1 MKIFIY
7 KFTVILVG
15 FFILF
20 ELTIGSQIR
29 KIEKK
34 IYNLSSVDKIQDIK
48 ESIRNQLER
57 AQSKDRILSKDDAI
71 LLKNFMNK
79 INSELNN

>member
-7 KFTVILVG
+7 KFTIILVG

-20 ELTIGSQIR
+20 ELTIGSQLR

-48 ESIRNQLER
+48 ESIRDELKR

-71 LLKNFMNK
+71 LLKKFMDK

>member
-7 KFTVILVG
+7 KFTIILIG
-15 FFILF
+15 FLLLF
-20 ELTIGSQIR
+20 EFTIGSQLR

-34 IYNLSSVDKIQDIK
+34 IYSLSSAEKIQDIK
-48 ESIRNQLER
+48 ENIRDELKR

-71 LLKNFMNK
+71 LLKKFMDK